1 MSKLKLFVLC
11 GLQSQTCASVER
23 VTWVGSADHPLQ
35 ALLSLGVA
43 DRRRTGG
50 ASLHTSD
57 KGSFGVE
64 ALHVS
69 NGSNP
74 WATSGN
80 PWSRGREDGDELWN
94 PHVGG
99 GQRDS
104 VPTMR
109 RYCALRVVNV
119 MRAFT
124 QFRFICDQRV
134 VSTSFSQKELRN
146 LGFRFDE

>member
-1 MSKLKLFVLC
+1 MFVLC

-43 DRRRTGG
+43 NRRHTGG

-57 KGSFGVE
+57 KGSFGVD

-124 QFRFICDQRV
+124 QFRFVCDQRV
-134 VSTSFSQKELRN
+134 VSTWFSLKE
-146 LGFRFDE
+146 